1 MSTLSSKS
9 MSSST
14 SSSSP
19 ATKSVPPPMSL
30 TPRERSDEATH
41 EAMVEGGMNALLT
54 VLPLMG
60 VVMIAMKNSPSFV
73 KRTNW
78 QSRTALVVMPTL
90 FVATLTSE
98 QKFVHKM
105 KEIAAETEHSVK
117 TVEWAEQQMIEKHK
131 ANITNNMHSTEDH
144 LKELYQQSVLQSRS
158 TNVCIVPG
166 NQLKWYHRSANFIAN
181 NPIKVL
187 ASLAIPSVAWI
198 FYGNTNKQHLDFSV
212 KIMHTRVFG
221 QFTTLSILLGVIGF
235 KEFMDHNGRFISEG
249 EATERV
255 NEMELVRQQLLYRLQ
270 LQKEHTEEIKHE
282 IQLAHE
288 EDIRD
293 HIKAKKEKHEHEHA
307 HEHATTK

>member
-14 SSSSP
+14 SSSP

-117 TVEWAEQQMIEKHK
+117 TVEWAEQQMIEKYK
-131 ANITNNMHSTEDH
+131 ENIINDIRSTEDH
-144 LKELYQQSVLQSRS
+144 LKELYQQSVLQSR
-158 TNVCIVPG
+158 TENVCIVPG
-166 NQLKWYHRSANFIAN
+166 NQLKWYHRSANFVAN

-212 KIMHTRVFG
+212 KLMHTRVFG

-235 KEFMDHNGRFISEG
+235 KEFMDQNGRFISEG

-270 LQKEHTEEIKHE
+270 LEKVHTEEIKHE

-293 HIKAKKEKHEHEHA
+293 HHIKMKKDEKKKHEHEH
-307 HEHATTK
+307 ETTK